1 METRVGITD
10 NQRAAILAQALPYI
24 QRYRGKTVVVKYGGA
39 AMVNESLRAAV
50 AEDLVL
56 MSCVGIRTVL
66 VHGGGPEIDAMLR
79 RLGKEPVFVGGLRY
93 TDEETMEVVQMVLAG
108 KVNKDLVGL
117 VQRAGGKA
125 LGLCGLD
132 GGLLSAEK
140 RSKGGGGQAGPAAV
154 DLGLVGEIRAVN
166 AEVLRMALDGG
177 FIPVVATVAGGI
189 GGDHKSYNVNAD
201 TAAADIAV
209 ALGAEKLLLL
219 TDVPGIMRDVK
230 DDGTLIKVL
239 PRSGIAALEKE
250 GILSK
255 GMIPKVECCA
265 RAVDGGVGR
274 AHIIDG
280 RVPHSLLVE
289 VFSDGG
295 IGTMIV

>member
-1 METRVGITD
+1 MSMSDSE
-10 NQRAAILAQALPYI
+10 RASILAQALPYI
-24 QRYRGKTVVVKYGGA
+24 QKYRGKTVVVKYGGA

-79 RLGKEPVFVGGLRY
+79 RLGKEPVFVNGLRY

-117 VQRAGGKA
+117 LQRAGGKA

-132 GGLLSAEK
+132 GGLLAAAK
-140 RSKGGGGQAGPAAV
+140 KGGAA
-154 DLGLVGEIRAVN
+154 DLGLVGEIEEVR
-166 AEVLRMALDGG
+166 AEVLRAALDGG
-177 FIPVVATVAGGI
+177 FIPVVATVAGGV
-189 GGDHKSYNVNAD
+189 GGDPKSYNVNAD
-201 TAAADIAV
+201 TAAAAIAV

-219 TDVPGIMRDVK
+219 TDVPGILRDLK
-230 DDGTLIKVL
+230 DAGTLIKEL
-239 PRSGIAALEKE
+239 PRSGIAALQED
-250 GILSK
+250 GVLTK
-255 GMIPKVECCA
+255 GMIPKVDCCA
-265 RAVDGGVGR
+265 KAVDGGVSR

-289 VFSDGG
+289 IFSDAG
-295 IGTMIV
+295 IGTMIL

>member
-1 METRVGITD
+1 VGSTD
-10 NQRAAILAQALPYI
+10 NRKAAILAQALPYI
-24 QRYRGKTVVVKYGGA
+24 QRYQGKTIVVKYGGA

-79 RLGKEPVFVGGLRY
+79 RLGKEPVFIGGLRY

-117 VQRAGGKA
+117 LQRAGGKA

-132 GGLLSAEK
+132 GGLLAVER
-140 RSKGGGGQAGPAAV
+140 RSKGGV
-154 DLGLVGEIRAVN
+154 DLGLVGEIKGVN
-166 AEVLRMALDGG
+166 AEVLRAALDGG
-177 FIPVVATVAGGI
+177 FIPVVATVAGGV
-189 GGDHKSYNVNAD
+189 GNDPKSYNVNAD

-209 ALGAEKLLLL
+209 ALGAAKLLLL
-219 TDVPGIMRDVK
+219 TDVPGILRDVK
-230 DDGTLIKVL
+230 DDGTLIKEL
-239 PRSGIAALEKE
+239 PRSGIAALQKD

-295 IGTMIV
+295 IGTMIL

>member
-1 METRVGITD
+1 VSISDSEKAGL
-10 NQRAAILAQALPYI
+10 LAQALPYI
-24 QRYRGKTVVVKYGGA
+24 QSYRGKTIVVKYGGA

-56 MSCVGIRTVL
+56 MSCVGIRAVL

-79 RLGKEPVFVGGLRY
+79 RLGKEPVFVDGLRY

-117 VQRAGGKA
+117 IQRAGGAA

-132 GGLLSAEK
+132 GGLLSAT
-140 RSKGGGGQAGPAAV
+140 RMGKGGPGGA
-154 DLGLVGEIRAVN
+154 DLGLVGEIAEVRV
-166 AEVLRMALDGG
+166 EVLRAAMNGG
-177 FIPVVATVAGGI
+177 YIPVVATVAGGI
-189 GGDHKSYNVNAD
+189 GGDPKSYNVNAD
-201 TAAADIAV
+201 SAAADIAI

-219 TDVPGIMRDVK
+219 TDVPGILRDLR
-230 DDGTLIKVL
+230 DEGTLIKEML
-239 PRSGIAALEKE
+239 RSELDDYKKE

-265 RAVDGGVGR
+265 RAVDGGVAR

-280 RVPHSLLVE
+280 RSPHSLLIE
-289 VFSDGG
+289 LFSDAG
-295 IGTMIV
+295 IGTMIL

>member
-1 METRVGITD
+1 VGIRD
-10 NQRAAILAQALPYI
+10 SERATILAQALPYI
-24 QRYRGKTVVVKYGGA
+24 QRFRGKTVVVKYGGA
-39 AMVNESLRAAV
+39 AMVNEGLRAAV
-50 AEDLVL
+50 AEDLIL
-56 MSCVGIRTVL
+56 MGCVGIRTVL

-93 TDEETMEVVQMVLAG
+93 TDEETMDVVQMVLAG

-117 VQRAGGKA
+117 IQRAGGKA

-132 GGLLSAEK
+132 GGILAAEK
-140 RSKGGGGQAGPAAV
+140 LTRA
-154 DLGLVGEIRAVN
+154 DLGLVGEIKEVRVEAIRA
-166 AEVLRMALDGG
+166 ALDGG
-177 FIPVVATVAGGI
+177 FIPVVATVAGGV
-189 GGDHKSYNVNAD
+189 GSDPKSYNVNAD
-201 TAAADIAV
+201 TAAAAIAV

-219 TDVPGIMRDVK
+219 TDVPGILRDVK
-230 DDGTLIKVL
+230 DDGTLIKEL
-239 PRSGIAALEKE
+239 PRSEIAALEKE

-265 RAVDGGVGR
+265 KAVDGGVSR

-280 RVPHSLLVE
+280 RVPHSLLIE
-289 VFSDGG
+289 VFSDVG

>member
-1 METRVGITD
+1 VRTTD
-10 NQRAAILAQALPYI
+10 NEKAAILAQALPYI
-24 QRYRGKTVVVKYGGA
+24 QRYRGKTIVVKYGGA

-79 RLGKEPVFVGGLRY
+79 RLGKEPVFIGGLRY

-117 VQRAGGKA
+117 IQRAGGKA

-132 GGLLSAEK
+132 GGILAAE
-140 RSKGGGGQAGPAAV
+140 RRTAGRDGKGGPAAV
-154 DLGLVGEIRAVN
+154 DLGLVGEIREVR
-166 AEVLRMALDGG
+166 AEALLAALNGG
-177 FIPVVATVAGGI
+177 FIPVVATVAGGV
-189 GGDHKSYNVNAD
+189 GSDPKSYNVNAD

-219 TDVPGIMRDVK
+219 TDVPGILRDLK
-230 DDGTLIKVL
+230 DDGTLIKEL